1 MKTKKGGDGRK
12 ELLVKCRSLGQ
23 LRKRSQQE
31 ETEDKGISI
40 YFKCELITKKEVK
53 MRKKILATTIFTVFS
68 IGLLLLPI
76 LAEQAQA
83 ADKLGWVG
91 PVYKELSASLT
102 KGFKE
107 YYQKTYGKDVDI
119 TFVRPGG
126 WPVCLDKVRAWGGKP
141 DADIFLGAGAP
152 VHEVLKQEELIVPYK
167 PKDWDKVPADWHG
180 MKVKDAGDYWTCFA
194 PWIVTNLYNE
204 KVMKKLRLPPPQKW
218 HDLLNPIYRGNIVHT
233 LPYASGTMHET
244 VEILMQAFGEQEA
257 WKYLRLLAAQLSRF
271 STGSTD
277 TTQLVAHGEVPMGI
291 AQPQMNAMAA
301 RKDGF
306 PIRDLLPEK
315 TILVPE
321 AVALLKGAPNEAVGK
336 IFLDWL
342 FSMEGQKYVLEG
354 RYFAARTDIKFSEWE
369 KEGLEMATHA
379 KKALGVDSFWD
390 LKVDFIEYDMDL
402 STKRWDDVNK
412 KYEYEIYRKWGEL
425 KSSLYLIEEV
435 EGEIEVAKAQ
445 QKDVTKAEAK
455 INEAR
460 KLFEIDGNYAA
471 ARLAAAEARAVPAT
485 AVAAAPAA
493 APKAAIPTGI
503 IVLLIIAILVSVVAI
518 IIALRRRPG

>member
-1 MKTKKGGDGRK
+1 MKNKT
-12 ELLVKCRSLGQ
+12 L
-23 LRKRSQQE
+23 
-31 ETEDKGISI
+31 TMSI
-40 YFKCELITKKEVK
+40 FIVL
-53 MRKKILATTIFTVFS
+53 S
-68 IGLLLLPI
+68 IGLLLLPMGGP
-76 LAEQAQA
+76 QAQA
-83 ADKLGWVG
+83 ADKIGWVG

-107 YYQKTYGKDVDI
+107 YYQKTYGKEVEI

-152 VHEVLKQEELIVPYK
+152 AHEVLRKEGLIVPYR
-167 PKDWDKVPADWHG
+167 PKNWNKVPADWHG
-180 MKVKDAGDYWTCFA
+180 MKVKDKDDYWTCFA

-204 KVMKKLRLPPPQKW
+204 KVLKRLRLPPPKTW
-218 HDLLNPIYRGNIVHT
+218 NDLLNPIYRGNVVHT

-257 WKYLRLLAAQLSRF
+257 WKYLRLLAAQLARF

-277 TTQLVAHGEVPMGI
+277 TTQLVARGEVPIGI

-306 PIRDLLPEK
+306 PVRDLLPEK

-321 AVALLKGAPNEAVGK
+321 AVALLKGAPNEKVGK

-342 FSMEGQKYVLEG
+342 FSDDGQKHVLEG
-354 RYFAARTDIKFSEWE
+354 RYFAANTDIEFSKWE
-369 KEGLEMATHA
+369 KEGVEMAIHA
-379 KKALGVDSFWD
+379 QKALGVDSFWALD
-390 LKVDFIEYDMDL
+390 VEFIEYDLDL
-402 STKRWDDVNK
+402 ATKRWDDVNR

-435 EGEIEVAKAQ
+435 EGEIQAARDAKMNVAKA
-445 QKDVTKAEAK
+445 DAK
-455 INEAR
+455 IKEAR
-460 KLFEIDGNYAA
+460 KLFEYDGNYAA
-471 ARLAAAEARAVPAT
+471 ARLAASQARA
-485 AVAAAPAA
+485 
-493 APKAAIPTGI
+493 
-503 IVLLIIAILVSVVAI
+503 LLVS
-518 IIALRRRPG
+518 P

>member
-1 MKTKKGGDGRK
+1 M
-12 ELLVKCRSLGQ
+12 
-23 LRKRSQQE
+23 RKR
-31 ETEDKGISI
+31 
-40 YFKCELITKKEVK
+40 
-53 MRKKILATTIFTVFS
+53 ILVTTIFAILS
-68 IGLLLLPI
+68 MGLLLLPT
-76 LAEQAQA
+76 LALEAQA
-83 ADKLGWVG
+83 ADKIGWVG

-102 KGFKE
+102 KGFKA
-107 YYQKTYGKDVDI
+107 YYKKTYGKDVDI

-152 VHEVLKQEELIVPYK
+152 AHEVLRQEGLVVPYR
-167 PKDWDKVPADWHG
+167 PKNWDKVPAEWHG
-180 MKVKDAGDYWTCFA
+180 MKVKDKDDMWTCFA

-204 KVMKKLRLPPPQKW
+204 KVLKKLRLPPPKTW
-218 HDLLNPIYRGNIVHT
+218 NDLLNPIYRGNIVHT

-244 VEILMQAFGEQEA
+244 IEILLQSFGEKEA
-257 WKYLRLLAAQLSRF
+257 WRYLRLLAAQLARF

-277 TTQLVAHGEVPMGI
+277 TTQLVARGEVPIGV

-306 PIRDLLPEK
+306 PVRDLLPEK

-321 AVALLKGAPNEAVGK
+321 AVALLKGAPNEEVGK

-342 FSMEGQKYVLEG
+342 FSMDGQKHVLEG
-354 RYFAARTDIKFSEWE
+354 RYFAARTDIKFSVWE
-369 KEGLEMATHA
+369 KEGLTMATHA

-390 LKVDFIEYDMDL
+390 LDVGFIEYDLDL
-402 STKRWDDVNK
+402 ATKRWDEVNK

-425 KSSLYLIEEV
+425 KSSLFLIEEV
-435 EGEIEVAKAQ
+435 EGEIKVAKAQ

-460 KLFEIDGNYAA
+460 KLFETDGAYAA
-471 ARLAAAEARAVPAT
+471 ARLAALEARAVPA
-485 AVAAAPAA
+485 AAAAPAA
-493 APKAAIPTGI
+493 PAKAEIPTGI
-503 IVLLIIAILVSVVAI
+503 ILLLIIALLVSVVAV
-518 IIALRRRPG
+518 IIALRRRSG